1 MKNTQAIVLQG
12 VVRVR
17 EYDLKP
23 YIVVDDIRF
32 WLNGGLS
39 LRTGDYVHAVGS
51 IKAVNGNDIEV
62 DCHIR
67 FLETIDS
74 RESDQ

>member
-17 EYDLKP
+17 ESDRKP
-23 YIVVDDIRF
+23 YMVVDGIRF

-39 LRTGDYVHAVGS
+39 LRTGDCIHAVGS
-51 IKAVNGNDIEV
+51 IEAVNGNDIEI
-62 DCHIR
+62 DCHMR
-67 FLETIDS
+67 YLETIDE
-74 RESDQ
+74 REQST